1 MSSLMAINKSILLF
15 FFSLSFQRRRK
26 DSDMH
31 RDKPSRLA
39 LFSSI
44 LCLLAMLLSGC
55 GQTSTSNHQKASNNK
70 QILVSGS
77 IDINSFHPARASE
90 FKSSSAIK
98 KASTVLGLH
107 DVN

>member
-1 MSSLMAINKSILLF
+1 
-15 FFSLSFQRRRK
+15 
-26 DSDMH
+26 MH

-77 IDINSFHPARASE
+77 VDINTFDPALASD
-90 FKSSSAIK
+90 FNSASAIQM
-98 KASTVLGLH
+98 AFTGLVSLDGNGNVQKQLADSWQFSPSSLTWTFH
-107 DVN
+107 LR